1 MTVHVL
7 IVEDDDDFVAELSAS
22 ITEAAPA
29 ALITTARGRER
40 ACELLETEFFDFAI
54 LDLNIPT
61 QENGLDAAPDHG
73 KYVFHHARLVA
84 PGTKLFVLTGS
95 PSDDFIADL
104 LQQKHDADIW
114 SEGTAIAT
122 VEFLRKLDLVQAPVI
137 IQKMLAAIRALS
149 DIELEFVGVNL
160 RAGQDRLVRI
170 LAKRFSA
177 VRCAVSPIGS
187 GKSGAVPLRLELFS
201 ADGRPIQQVVAK
213 LAPHTKVRDENARY
227 DAYIVLLDAAAT
239 PRKLMM
245 HEFGAGST
253 AGLFY
258 QLAEGY
264 GASMFAVMAL
274 NDHQAAAAVAAASQL
289 TARWSQGNAQARQ
302 SIATIRR
309 CWVKDGKAAEL
320 AEEYGLAWATDF
332 ESKEIQTRW
341 HCVHGDL
348 HGENILVADDARAV
362 LIDFGDVAYSAAS
375 YDPVTLELSAVLQD
389 NATRSADWPTADQ
402 CKAWHDLDRYLEGSP
417 IPAFVRACR
426 EWASTSAAGRR
437 EVAAA
442 AYCYLLRQLKY
453 PDTDKVRI
461 LALMDGARALF
472 AST

>member
-7 IVEDDDDFVAELSAS
+7 IVEDDEDFVVELSAT
-22 ITEAAPA
+22 ITEAAPT
-29 ALITTARGRER
+29 ALITVARGRER
-40 ACELLETEFFDFAI
+40 ACQLLGTDFFDFAI

-61 QENGLDAAPDHG
+61 QESGLDAGPEHG

-95 PSDDFIADL
+95 PSEDFIADL

-114 SEGTAIAT
+114 SEGTTIAT
-122 VEFLRKLDLVQAPVI
+122 VEFLRKLDLVQAPAI
-137 IQKMLAAIRALS
+137 IHRMLSAVGALS
-149 DIELEFVGVNL
+149 EVELELVGVNL
-160 RAGQDRLVRI
+160 QTGQDRLVRI
-170 LAKRFSA
+170 LAKRFNA

-187 GKSGAVPLRLELFS
+187 GKSGAVPLRLQLFS

-213 LAPHTKVRDENARY
+213 LAAHAKVRDESARY
-227 DAYIVLLDAAAT
+227 DNHIVLLDAAAT
-239 PRKLMM
+239 PRKLLM
-245 HEFGAGST
+245 HEFGAGGI

-258 QLAEGY
+258 QLADGY
-264 GASMFAVMAL
+264 GASMFAVMAV
-274 NDHQAAAAVAAASQL
+274 NDQHAAAAVAAASQL

-309 CWVKDGKAAEL
+309 CWVNDGETAEL
-320 AEEYGLAWATDF
+320 VERYDLDWAPAF
-332 ESKEIQTRW
+332 EAREIQTRW

-348 HGENILVADDARAV
+348 HGENILVADDASAV
-362 LIDFGDVAYSAAS
+362 LIDFGDVSESAAS
-375 YDPVTLELSAVLQD
+375 YDPITLELSAVLQE
-389 NATRSADWPTADQ
+389 NATRSADWPTLDS
-402 CKAWHDLDRYLEGSP
+402 CRVWHDLDRYLEGSP

-426 EWASTSAAGRR
+426 AWATASAAGQR
-437 EVAAA
+437 EIAAA

-453 PDTDKVRI
+453 PDTDKARI
-461 LALMDGARALF
+461 LALMEGARAMF